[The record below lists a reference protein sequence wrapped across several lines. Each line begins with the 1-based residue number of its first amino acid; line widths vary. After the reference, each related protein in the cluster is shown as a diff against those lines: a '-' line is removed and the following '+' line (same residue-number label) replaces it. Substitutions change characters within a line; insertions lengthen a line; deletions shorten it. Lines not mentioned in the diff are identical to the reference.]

1 MFKSQ
6 INYKKNFK
14 DLFNKLNIIIQKLV
28 INSYVNTPQL
38 LMDIFYNKLNV
49 INRLLYLVIEE
60 NSLYLN
66 GIKKYNFNIIFRKI
80 NSFINIRIKCE
91 FSK

>member
-14 DLFNKLNIIIQKLV
+14 DLFNKINIIIPKLV

-38 LMDIFYNKLNV
+38 LIDIFYNKLNV
-49 INRLLYLVIEE
+49 INRLLYLFNEE
-60 NSLYLN
+60 E
-66 GIKKYNFNIIFRKI
+66 IIYI
-80 NSFINIRIKCE
+80 
-91 FSK
+91 